1 MQLACGVGNHL
12 LDFDRCLG
20 AFTLQLSSDVVR
32 CLGNQLLENMPGCRS
47 GCRASRRGWNHD
59 RIVRSCAGSRNPRI
73 APGILGQR
81 SNDVL
86 IAGDDRTSVRAIAI
100 RVLTSSRAECRR
112 MGPAISI
119 EASRASCLIQL
130 NGAFPEC
137 ASRLASSAR
146 ATASIPRARRSMI
159 SPKVQISCSEYCPDI
174 RTSVACHKA
183 RSRLS
188 SQPRAIDSSSCL
200 KSDAES
206 VMDRLKCFETKMI
219 GICLPITRR
228 ET

>member
-1 MQLACGVGNHL
+1 MKNRRDPLRTFVDRSNPCKPGVG
-12 LDFDRCLG
+12 
-20 AFTLQLSSDVVR
+20 AFQGGPEKSTKALTT
-32 CLGNQLLENMPGCRS
+32 
-47 GCRASRRGWNHD
+47 
-59 RIVRSCAGSRNPRI
+59 
-73 APGILGQR
+73 
-81 SNDVL
+81 
-86 IAGDDRTSVRAIAI
+86 RTSVTGSVTVSRLDIASRCGWLFERAIAI
-100 RVLTSSRAECRR
+100 RVLPSSRAECRR

-130 NGAFPEC
+130 SGAFPEC

-188 SQPRAIDSSSCL
+188 SQPCAIDSSSCL
-200 KSDAES
+200 KSDAEWLRGDQ
-206 VMDRLKCFETKMI
+206 DR
-219 GICLPITRR
+219 
-228 ET
+228 